1 MKKFLSKKLKR
12 ETTVEQEIKESI
24 IKSIVTTFIVC
35 FFIFFDGG
43 SLPTALIELTK
54 SDRNVIEWF
63 FIMLPFVIIMH
74 LLVSFLVC
82 YVENKKN
89 KR

>member
-1 MKKFLSKKLKR
+1 MKELLNRKLKR

-24 IKSIVTTFIVC
+24 IKSIVTTFLVC

-43 SLPTALIELTK
+43 SLPMALIELTK
-54 SDRNVIEWF
+54 SDRSVLEWF
-63 FIMLPFVIIMH
+63 FIMLPFVVLMH

-82 YVENKKN
+82 YIETKKN

>member
-12 ETTVEQEIKESI
+12 DTTVEQEIKESI

-82 YVENKKN
+82 YVEIKKN